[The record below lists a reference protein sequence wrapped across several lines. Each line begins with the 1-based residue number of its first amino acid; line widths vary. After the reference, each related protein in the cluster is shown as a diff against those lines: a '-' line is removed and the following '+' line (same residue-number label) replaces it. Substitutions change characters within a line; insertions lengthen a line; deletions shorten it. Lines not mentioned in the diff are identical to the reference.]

1 MSSPSNNGSVL
12 AGFAA
17 ETLLGPDAHVIKEIH
32 ALRDDLR
39 YNTKGSEVSLD
50 DSFIRLQQEVDA
62 LPRIVL
68 DMDVPPGTENEYL
81 IRLSTAQEKVLD
93 DCDRVLRRTLEF
105 QSKLKN
111 AERAVKKYKADFMA
125 WYILSA
131 AYVVKS
137 HDVKFSAPQ
146 IKQLAEAE
154 FSRLISNLD
163 VQIDNLINSVEHLVE
178 EVRQHKKIQSEKHSL
193 GKDQANASW
202 TSKMANPNGIAPNRA
217 DDMAQ
222 IPDDEVEEEEDEN
235 IPAFVSK
242 RPQVSEPER
251 APASALEAAARQE
264 PVIVNSNQDL
274 LDGAKP
280 GDTITLR
287 FHDKLRSIVTDKMRV
302 TGPVTLP
309 LITAP
314 EDVAAFL
321 SDEPEVDS
329 VKHYPDGS
337 SYDFATS
344 RSTPPKF
351 RVHGETDP
359 KFATPW
365 ELPSAD
371 ISDSKPTC
379 VGYTAAVETVR
390 EILADPDPDRKFEFR
405 GPVAGCETVV
415 SSSTTTMKP
424 RKRLILTEDEDL
436 M

>member
-1 MSSPSNNGSVL
+1 MSSNNNNEIL
-12 AGFAA
+12 RGFSA
-17 ETLLGPDAHVIKEIH
+17 EALLGEDAHVIKEIL
-32 ALRDDLR
+32 ALRNDLQ
-39 YNTKGSEVSLD
+39 YTTKGSEVSLD

-202 TSKMANPNGIAPNRA
+202 TSKMANPNGIAPSRA

-222 IPDDEVEEEEDEN
+222 GGFDTEEEEEDEDV
-235 IPAFVSK
+235 PAFVSR
-242 RPQVSEPER
+242 RPQVGTTSAEPAEDSR
-251 APASALEAAARQE
+251 HYDNFGKGNIPQRTVNIPSDEEIIAARE
-264 PVIVNSNQDL
+264 SAAPKIVASNQDL
-274 LDGAKP
+274 LDQAKP
-280 GDTITLR
+280 DTVILR
-287 FHDKLRSIVTDKMRV
+287 FTDNVAPMLEGIKDQVRI

-309 LITAP
+309 VVLAEP
-314 EDVAAFL
+314 EQVVKFL
-321 SDEPEVDS
+321 NEDEPE
-329 VKHYPDGS
+329 PE
-337 SYDFATS
+337 
-344 RSTPPKF
+344 PQPKF

-359 KFATPW
+359 KFATSWTP
-365 ELPSAD
+365 EPEHAKA
-371 ISDSKPTC
+371 IE
-379 VGYTAAVETVR
+379 VVR
-390 EILADPDPDRKFEFR
+390 ELLADPNPDRNYTFR
-405 GPVAGCETVV
+405 EAPAGNTVV
-415 SSSTTTMKP
+415 MKP
-424 RKRLILTEDEDL
+424 RKKLILTEDEDL